1 MLFNFRRT
9 DSEAVRLDH
18 RVHSPKEVEV
28 TFLVSLYE
36 VTGKDDR
43 FARETINLPEPFRRG
58 FGRVPISLGYAATAV
73 YKLASN
79 TWRAILPFVIQDV
92 ELNLGNRL
100 AD

>member
-1 MLFNFRRT
+1 MLFNFRGT
-9 DSEAVRLDH
+9 DAKAVRLDH

-28 TFLVSLYE
+28 TFLVSLHE
-36 VTGKDDR
+36 VARKDNR
-43 FARETINLPEPFRRG
+43 FAREAINLSEPFRRS

-73 YKLASN
+73 DKLARN
-79 TWRAILPFVIQDV
+79 TRRAILSLVIQDV